1 MSPKEKIYFLRDEL
15 HHHNHLYY
23 VKNEPVISDY
33 EFDLKLGIY
42 PVDNLSF
49 GDKIP
54 KGKRGGLVRQRTKK
68 VRIF

>member
-1 MSPKEKIYFLRDEL
+1 MAEDTYNRAERRSQLESAGVDEDTIL
-15 HHHNHLYY
+15 DIL
-23 VKNEPVISDY
+23 DY
-33 EFDLKLGIY
+33 EFDLRLGIY
-42 PVDNLSF
+42 PVDSLSF

>member
-1 MSPKEKIYFLRDEL
+1 MDEDTIL
-15 HHHNHLYY
+15 DIL
-23 VKNEPVISDY
+23 DY

-54 KGKRGGLVRQRTKK
+54 KGKRGGFVRQRTKK
-68 VRIF
+68 ARIF

>member
-1 MSPKEKIYFLRDEL
+1 MAEDTYNRAERRAQLESAGVDEDTIL
-15 HHHNHLYY
+15 DIL
-23 VKNEPVISDY
+23 DY

-54 KGKRGGLVRQRTKK
+54 KGKRGGFVRQRTKK
-68 VRIF
+68 ARIF

>member
-1 MSPKEKIYFLRDEL
+1 MAEDSYNRAERRAQLESAGVDEDTIL
-15 HHHNHLYY
+15 DIL
-23 VKNEPVISDY
+23 DY

>member
-1 MSPKEKIYFLRDEL
+1 MAEDTYNRAERRAQLESAGVDEDTIL
-15 HHHNHLYY
+15 DIL
-23 VKNEPVISDY
+23 DY

>member
-1 MSPKEKIYFLRDEL
+1 MDEDTIL
-15 HHHNHLYY
+15 DIL
-23 VKNEPVISDY
+23 DY

-54 KGKRGGLVRQRTKK
+54 KGKRGGLVRQRSKK

>member
-1 MSPKEKIYFLRDEL
+1 MAEDTYNRAERRAQLESAGVDEDTIL
-15 HHHNHLYY
+15 DIL
-23 VKNEPVISDY
+23 DY

-54 KGKRGGLVRQRTKK
+54 KGKRGGLVRQRSKK

>member
-1 MSPKEKIYFLRDEL
+1 MAEDTYNRAERRAQLESAGVDEDTIL
-15 HHHNHLYY
+15 DIL
-23 VKNEPVISDY
+23 DY
-33 EFDLKLGIY
+33 EFDLRLGIY

-54 KGKRGGLVRQRTKK
+54 KGKRGGLVRQRSKK

>member
-1 MSPKEKIYFLRDEL
+1 MAEDTYNRAERRAQLESAGVDEDTIL
-15 HHHNHLYY
+15 DIL
-23 VKNEPVISDY
+23 DY

-54 KGKRGGLVRQRTKK
+54 KGKRGDFVRQRTKK

>member
-1 MSPKEKIYFLRDEL
+1 MAEDTYNRAERRAQLESAGVDEDTIL
-15 HHHNHLYY
+15 DIL
-23 VKNEPVISDY
+23 DY
-33 EFDLKLGIY
+33 EFDLRLGIY

>member
-1 MSPKEKIYFLRDEL
+1 MAEDTYNRAERRAQLESAGVDEDTIL
-15 HHHNHLYY
+15 DIL
-23 VKNEPVISDY
+23 DY

-49 GDKIP
+49 GDKVP

>member
-1 MSPKEKIYFLRDEL
+1 MAEDTYNRAERRAQLESAGVDEDTIL
-15 HHHNHLYY
+15 DIL
-23 VKNEPVISDY
+23 DY

-49 GDKIP
+49 GDRIP
-54 KGKRGGLVRQRTKK
+54 KGKRGGLVRQRSKK